1 MKANLTLIFFVLMLA
16 SCSTA
21 VNDQSTE
28 VAADGQASTDT
39 SSAVPDSA
47 AFLSDGRSDEEV
59 EKSSDEAM
67 AEVEK
72 ENSGP
77 PPYPGAQR
85 KWSYTFHG
93 FTQDLSTTAF
103 ESSGNDDYNWVGYEF
118 FVVNVNKNDFA
129 AKAYRERFEDEV
141 PDSVINVIKK
151 RVTGYK
157 LPTKGYTTFSFD
169 GAKPEANVAIKGKNY
184 RLKLLQTIVGEN
196 AIFELQLIDPST
208 SKIWILQKDK
218 KLPASRGSVKRYR
231 LKDAYVQNSKIA
243 VMLEMDMES
252 WQFEGLWE
260 YPTKYMMVTGSI
272 E

>member
-1 MKANLTLIFFVLMLA
+1 MKANLILVFLVLMLA
-16 SCSTA
+16 NCSTA
-21 VNDQSTE
+21 VKNDKTTEGAANDQS
-28 VAADGQASTDT
+28 SDT
-39 SSAVPDSA
+39 SSTVPDSA

-59 EKSSDEAM
+59 EQSSDESVAG
-67 AEVEK
+67 E

-93 FTQDLSTTAF
+93 FTPDLSTTAF
-103 ESSGNDDYNWVGYEF
+103 ETSGNDDYNWVGYEF
-118 FVVNVNKNDFA
+118 FIVNVNKNDFA

-151 RVTGYK
+151 RVSSYK
-157 LPTKGYTTFSFD
+157 LPTKGYSTFSFD
-169 GAKPEANVAIKGKNY
+169 GTKPEGNVTIKGKNY
-184 RLKLLQTIVGEN
+184 RLKLLQTTIGEN
-196 AIFELQLIDPST
+196 AIFELQLVDPST
-208 SKIWILQKDK
+208 SKTWTLQKDK

-260 YPTKYMMVTGSI
+260 YPTKYMMVTGAI